1 MRQVLAGRIEV
12 THNSHRPPLGL
23 GRRGYMPNPSDRLIP
38 LKRRGPAA
46 RECRRSATP
55 PRSRPASLAPPAVP
69 QLLRTS
75 PRLRHRPLGP
85 ASRLITRPLSVIR
98 GRTWPQPSAGN
109 LGPTRSRARQQTT
122 KPTRAKPAAPPASA
136 ATTLCR
142 RFNSHP
148 FGLVKR
154 RHDWPQPGT
163 SLTMLRMTTP
173 RTDAVNLSAA
183 TSPVRT
189 TGEPGDDAVN
199 RRSSQSSF
207 GITRNKESAR

>member
-1 MRQVLAGRIEV
+1 MRQVLAGRDEV
-12 THNSHRPPLGL
+12 THNTHRPPPRTRPPWLYAQPW
-23 GRRGYMPNPSDRLIP
+23 RSPHSTQ
-38 LKRRGPAA
+38 RRGPAA
-46 RECRRSATP
+46 RECRRAATP
-55 PRSRPASLAPPAVP
+55 PRSHPASLAPPAVP
-69 QLLRTS
+69 QLTRTS

-85 ASRLITRPLSVIR
+85 APRLVTRPLSVIR
-98 GRTWPQPSAGN
+98 GRAWPQPSAGN
-109 LGPTRSRARQQTT
+109 LGPTRSRAGQQTT

-173 RTDAVNLSAA
+173 KTDAVNL
-183 TSPVRT
+183 R
-189 TGEPGDDAVN
+189 GH
-199 RRSSQSSF
+199 
-207 GITRNKESAR
+207 IARENNWGNLVMTL